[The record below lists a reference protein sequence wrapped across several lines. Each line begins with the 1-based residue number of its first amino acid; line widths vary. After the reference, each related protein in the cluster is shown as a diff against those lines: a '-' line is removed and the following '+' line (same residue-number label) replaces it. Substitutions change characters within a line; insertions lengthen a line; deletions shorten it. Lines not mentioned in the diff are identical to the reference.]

1 MANETKN
8 MRSITIRVDDELY
21 NSYKHVL
28 REEGKIPTYDLRNHM
43 KDTISTFE
51 QKKAQSD

>member
-1 MANETKN
+1 MPKETKQ
-8 MRSITIRVDDELY
+8 MRTITIRVDDDLY

-43 KDTISTFE
+43 KKTVDEFNKNLNE
-51 QKKAQSD
+51 K

>member
-1 MANETKN
+1 MEKETKN

-21 NSYKHVL
+21 NSYKQVL

-43 KDTISTFE
+43 KSVISEFE
-51 QKKAQSD
+51 QKKCNK